1 MESLATKYRPQT
13 FEDVVGQESIIKIL
27 NNQISNNAIK
37 QRIRYLGKNHQM
49 ISLYKMKMREN
60 EEKIIIKIL
69 NIFHLDWIVHTKI
82 FWRIFWK

>member
-37 QRIRYLGKNHQM
+37 QGYLFTGGA
-49 ISLYKMKMREN
+49 
-60 EEKIIIKIL
+60 
-69 NIFHLDWIVHTKI
+69 
-82 FWRIFWK
+82 

>member
-1 MESLATKYRPQT
+1 MPQKPAALNTSIRTYLYRRNMY
-13 FEDVVGQESIIKIL
+13 KK
-27 NNQISNNAIK
+27 AIK